1 MIRSRKLNISL
12 VFITQF
18 YFTVLKNIRPN
29 SRHYFIM
36 KIPNKK
42 DLQQTGFDHWS
53 DIDLKK
59 FVSFYKKCTAK
70 PYYFLVIDATLA
82 SDNLLE
88 RMQRLIMT
96 INEKIRNEKGQ
107 YDINRE
113 AAKISALSSRK
124 TDKYE
129 YITREEN
136 YHLIIEKW

>member
-1 MIRSRKLNISL
+1 
-12 VFITQF
+12 
-18 YFTVLKNIRPN
+18 
-29 SRHYFIM
+29 M

-88 RMQRLIMT
+88 RMQRLIKRRLEMKKDNMILT
-96 INEKIRNEKGQ
+96 EKQQKFQ
-107 YDINRE
+107 H
-113 AAKISALSSRK
+113 
-124 TDKYE
+124 
-129 YITREEN
+129 
-136 YHLIIEKW
+136 YHLEKLINMNILHVKKITILS